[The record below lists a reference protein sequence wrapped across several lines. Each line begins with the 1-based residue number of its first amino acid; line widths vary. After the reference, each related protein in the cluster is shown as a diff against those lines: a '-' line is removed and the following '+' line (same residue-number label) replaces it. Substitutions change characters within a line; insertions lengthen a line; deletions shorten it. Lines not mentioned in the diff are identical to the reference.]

1 MSRKSHLRD
10 PFDKQHGKCPEAPL
24 KSKSQHFY
32 HIQWSFRIQLSWK
45 NTLLLTCNIL
55 VLLVNTLAAD
65 EKYPILNRDNLTTPI
80 QMQ

>member
-10 PFDKQHGKCPEAPL
+10 PFDKQHGKCPQAPL
-24 KSKSQHFY
+24 KSKSKHFY

-65 EKYPILNRDNLTTPI
+65 EKYPILNRNNLTTPI